1 MTLPRCGSAKRRCR
15 PWKKPPRKTKKEWF
29 SRGGWKNS
37 FFFFL
42 LKITIFFSASLALL
56 RCLSRP
62 FRPRRDARRSFCRDC
77 WEAEK
82 KRSGGV
88 LVDGKHMWRT
98 HLGGERTRRRA
109 KKEEG
114 AVKPRGEGS
123 KKKTLLLSSSPASPS
138 LFPLPLFL
146 SPSLSLSTHTGHA
159 KENENH
165 TGSVGQSVSQN
176 TRGHGSA

>member
-1 MTLPRCGSAKRRCR
+1 MVFARRLE
-15 PWKKPPRKTKKEWF
+15 KTV
-29 SRGGWKNS
+29 
-37 FFFFL
+37 FFL
-42 LKITIFFSASLALL
+42 SPQKLRSFSAASLALL
-56 RCLSRP
+56 RCLSRH

-82 KRSGGV
+82 KRERGRASGRKTHV
-88 LVDGKHMWRT
+88 EDSPWRRANEEKSEE
-98 HLGGERTRRRA
+98 GRRSSEAERRR
-109 KKEEG
+109 KQ
-114 AVKPRGEGS
+114 
-123 KKKTLLLSSSPASPS
+123 KKTLLLSSSPASPS